1 MGCVPQ
7 LDQEYLQRME
17 AVLEVLNRALDK
29 HAPVVA
35 LDERPVQLV
44 DSLRPATAMAPGR
57 AARRDYEYTRCGTAN
72 VFGVVEPKTGR
83 HQTHATKN
91 RTAAQFARALKR
103 ITRSYPAVR
112 TIHLVLAQHASG
124 KVAHRRLRAQAG
136 HRLWRRFT
144 EHYTHKHGSWLNP
157 AKL

>member
-1 MGCVPQ
+1 MWCVPQ

-57 AARRDYEYTRCGTAN
+57 PARRDYEYARCGTAN
-72 VFGVVEPKTGR
+72 VFCVVEPKTGR

-91 RTAAQFARALKR
+91 RSATKFARALLLT
-103 ITRSYPAVR
+103 IRSGP
-112 TIHLVLAQHASG
+112 L
-124 KVAHRRLRAQAG
+124 
-136 HRLWRRFT
+136 
-144 EHYTHKHGSWLNP
+144 
-157 AKL
+157 